1 MLDSL
6 SPDMPGTIRYL
17 SDRMRATKAD
27 QATRPQTTR
36 PKRNRRSRAR
46 RTGWIMMGFGL
57 ILGMFVHCI
66 LRFHA

>member
-6 SPDMPGTIRYL
+6 SPDMPATIHYL
-17 SDRMRATKAD
+17 SDWMRAAKAD
-27 QATRPQTTR
+27 QTTRPQATR

-57 ILGMFVHCI
+57 MLGMFVHCI
-66 LRFHA
+66 LLLHA